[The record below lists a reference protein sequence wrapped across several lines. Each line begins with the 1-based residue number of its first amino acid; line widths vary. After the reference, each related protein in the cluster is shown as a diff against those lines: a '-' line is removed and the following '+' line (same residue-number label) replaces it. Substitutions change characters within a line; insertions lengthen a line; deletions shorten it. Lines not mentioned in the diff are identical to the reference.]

1 MRPSS
6 SQLKIEVAVSPIF
19 RTNHERDLTV
29 NITIRLAA
37 SRFSPRLVI
46 SRVRLRDYLPVSV

>member
-6 SQLKIEVAVSPIF
+6 SQLKIEVAVSLIA
-19 RTNHERDLTV
+19 RTNHERDLAV
-29 NITIRLAA
+29 NVTIRLAA
-37 SRFSPRLVI
+37 SRFSLRLVI